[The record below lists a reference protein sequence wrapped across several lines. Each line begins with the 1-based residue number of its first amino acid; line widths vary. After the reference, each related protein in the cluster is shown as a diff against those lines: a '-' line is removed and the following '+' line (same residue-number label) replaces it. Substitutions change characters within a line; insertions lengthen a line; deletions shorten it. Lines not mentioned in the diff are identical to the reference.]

1 MIWGLL
7 RKPGAPGQT
16 TTGLPQKNEK
26 KRRIFVGISNTKL
39 LLFGTNIFL

>member
-16 TTGLPQKNEK
+16 TTGLPQKNKNK
-26 KRRIFVGISNTKL
+26 KDFVGISNS
-39 LLFGTNIFL
+39 LFGTNIFL